1 MDLNYTFYHPLVGS
15 KYENGIKLL
24 ILGESHYCNEGC
36 YLCGIK
42 SGYDCSQFT
51 IEVLKR
57 YVDYKNGNVNH
68 ESWMTT
74 FKLLAEIK

>member
-1 MDLNYTFYHPLVGS
+1 MDLNYTFYHPIVGS

-36 YLCGIK
+36 DLCGIK

-57 YVDYKNGNVNH
+57 YVDYKNGNGNH

-74 FKLLAEIK
+74 FKLY